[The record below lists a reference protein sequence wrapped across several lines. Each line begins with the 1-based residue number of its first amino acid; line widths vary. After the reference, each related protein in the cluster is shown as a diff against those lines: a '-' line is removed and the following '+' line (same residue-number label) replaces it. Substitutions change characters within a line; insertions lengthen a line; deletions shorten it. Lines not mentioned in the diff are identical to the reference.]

1 MTLKQDLSL
10 FGVKPEELNPYETR
24 FLLENPFPGHGETGF
39 DVCTDQEKIKET
51 FVYTLT
57 HFSDASKRLRINGK
71 TGAGKTNILKYFE
84 QLTDE
89 ARRNKLINNLYPIYY
104 VYTHGEDYFNIHEQI
119 IDKLTGFFLTG
130 LVIKLKSEPRLIET
144 LSSEIKPASE
154 LLTVIKTIVEPVQ
167 IPYSPQEERQKDAFI
182 RWLKGQKL
190 TSIDKN
196 LLTDAG
202 TQPVDISSP
211 SLAMRFLYGLL
222 VVLKKLNL
230 CDGIVLLFDEF
241 EVIFEVL
248 TRSQQ
253 SRYAQD
259 LRHLFDML
267 KESIFFI
274 IATTP
279 EPRDLAQYPAIERR
293 LGDPVEL
300 QPIDDFKLARNYVS
314 DYLNSGRNKYEIYL
328 KEQGKQN
335 ERNRPEGLKPLTE
348 DDVKTEY
355 LALKKE
361 IKKAELAVLPGYF
374 LPRMRERMRQIVEN
388 GD

>member
-1 MTLKQDLSL
+1 MTLKKDLSL
-10 FGVKPEELNPYETR
+10 FRAKPEELNPYEAH

-57 HFSDASKRLRINGK
+57 NFSDASKRLRINGK

-104 VYTHGEDYFNIHEQI
+104 VYTFGEDYFNIHEQI
-119 IDKLTGFFLTG
+119 VDKLTGFFLTDLG
-130 LVIKLKSEPRLIET
+130 IKLKSEPDLIET
-144 LSSEIKPASE
+144 LSSEVKSASE
-154 LLTVIKTIVEPVQ
+154 LLTVIKTIVAPGQ
-167 IPYSPQEERQKDAFI
+167 ISYAPQEERQKDAFI

-190 TSIDKN
+190 TSVDKN
-196 LLTDAG
+196 LLTDVG
-202 TQPVDISSP
+202 TQLVDISSP

-230 CDGIVLLFDEF
+230 CDGIILLFDEF
-241 EVIFEVL
+241 EEIFEVL
-248 TRSQQ
+248 IRSQQ

-267 KESIFFI
+267 KESVFFV

-279 EPRDLAQYPAIERR
+279 EPKDLAQYPAIERR
-293 LGDPVEL
+293 LGEPVEL
-300 QPIDDFKLARNYVS
+300 EPIDSPQLAIDYVF
-314 DYLNSGRNKYEIYL
+314 DYLNSGRNKYETYL
-328 KEQGKQN
+328 KEN
-335 ERNRPEGLKPLTE
+335 EKASKHIRPKALEPLTRE
-348 DDVKTEY
+348 IVEEEY
-355 LALKKE
+355 LSLKEEVKA
-361 IKKAELAVLPGYF
+361 AELAVLPGFF
-374 LPRMRERMRQIVEN
+374 LPRIRERMRQIVES

>member
-10 FGVKPEELNPYETR
+10 FGAKSEELNRYETH

-39 DVCTDQEKIKET
+39 DVCTDQNTIKEK

-104 VYTHGEDYFNIHEQI
+104 VYTLGEDYFNIHEQI
-119 IDKLTGFFLTG
+119 IDKLAGFFLTD
-130 LVIKLKSEPRLIET
+130 LVIKLKSEPCLIET

-154 LLTVIKTIVEPVQ
+154 LLTVIKTIVKPVQ
-167 IPYSPQEERQKDAFI
+167 ISYSPQEERQKDAFI

-190 TSIDKN
+190 TSEDKD

-202 TQPVDISSP
+202 TQPVDINSP
-211 SLAMRFLYGLL
+211 SLAMRFLYGWL
-222 VVLKKLNL
+222 VVLKKFNL

-241 EVIFEVL
+241 EEIFEVL

-267 KESIFFI
+267 KEFIFFV

-300 QPIDDFKLARNYVS
+300 QPINDFKLARNYVS

-328 KEQGKQN
+328 KEQRQQN
-335 ERNRPEGLKPLTE
+335 ERNRPNGLKPLTE

-361 IKKAELAVLPGYF
+361 LKKAELAVLPGYF